1 MGLLSLNLPVIG
13 QQSATEDQ
21 KVRDGLSSIQ
31 TLLNGNVD
39 EANVPNLAAAFASWK
54 DVLWGG
60 AAAGATTVTGVG
72 PWLIYGPSWANAG
85 GAPLPVGAT
94 ALAGLGFRLD
104 PADWAAN
111 ARTTKLRIRWQA
123 IVGSTAPA
131 ATITPGLYPIT
142 GYGAANP
149 AIASVGAVVTGSTA
163 VFTTPAAASNTP
175 LLSTEFNAPAAG
187 DYVLGFASSGAFA
200 AGSVVT
206 VLAHLQMRQ
215 V

>member
-21 KVRDGLSSIQ
+21 KVRDGLSTIQ

-39 EANVPNLAAAFASWK
+39 EANVPNLAAAFTSWK

-60 AAAGATTVTGVG
+60 TTAGSSTVTGAG
-72 PWLIYGPSWANAG
+72 PWLIFGPSWANGTAQ
-85 GAPLPVGAT
+85 PLPVGTT
-94 ALAGLGFRLD
+94 ALASMGFRLD

-111 ARTTKLRIRWQA
+111 ARTPKLRIRWQA

-131 ATITPGLYPIT
+131 ATITPGLYPIAS
-142 GYGAANP
+142 YGAANP

-163 VFTTPAAASNTP
+163 VFTTPAAASNTVT
-175 LLSTEFNAPAAG
+175 LSTEFNAPAAG
-187 DYVLGFASSGAFA
+187 DYVLGFASSGAFTTGA
-200 AGSVVT
+200 IVAL
-206 VLAHLQMRQ
+206 LAHLQMRQ